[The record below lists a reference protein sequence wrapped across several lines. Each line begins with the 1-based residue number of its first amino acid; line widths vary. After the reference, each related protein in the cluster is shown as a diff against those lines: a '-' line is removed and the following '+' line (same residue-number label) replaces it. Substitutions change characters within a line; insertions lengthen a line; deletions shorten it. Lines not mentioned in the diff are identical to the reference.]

1 MYLIKYIMNIYLWC
15 IKMETAN
22 LYSDINWFYTNYEIF
37 KEEFRGKVIAINNK
51 EVVISANNIEELKA
65 KAKKKGIDLAQSV
78 IKFIP
83 KEDVILIF

>member
-1 MYLIKYIMNIYLWC
+1 
-15 IKMETAN
+15 METAN

-37 KEEFRGKVIAINNK
+37 KEEFRGKVIAINNQ

>member
-1 MYLIKYIMNIYLWC
+1 
-15 IKMETAN
+15 METAN

-65 KAKKKGIDLAQSV
+65 KAKKRA
-78 IKFIP
+78 
-83 KEDVILIF
+83 LI

>member
-1 MYLIKYIMNIYLWC
+1 
-15 IKMETAN
+15 METAN